1 MSLLNLSSVLFIM
14 IECPLFQPWLGSY
27 CSEDRGHFY
36 HSGFAEHSI
45 LNKGGHNIVPC
56 NGPES
61 SLDCRHS
68 LDTSDVE
75 RVLKII
81 KLANNI
87 IYHLKCEV
95 MEYVTVYTM

>member
-1 MSLLNLSSVLFIM
+1 M
-14 IECPLFQPWLGSY
+14 
-27 CSEDRGHFY
+27 
-36 HSGFAEHSI
+36 
-45 LNKGGHNIVPC
+45 PC

-81 KLANNI
+81 QLANNI
-87 IYHLKCEV
+87 IYHLKCKV
-95 MEYVTVYTM
+95 MECVTVDEL